1 MPFRVAAEY
10 KQYMYYMV
18 YIRQFTANVYNSTT
32 KTPDRRT
39 RVRYNWLGDP
49 WTPLSQPFTR
59 LERSRHMETEL

>member
-1 MPFRVAAEY
+1 VPFRVAAE
-10 KQYMYYMV
+10 YMYYMV

-39 RVRYNWLGDP
+39 YVCGYNWLGDP